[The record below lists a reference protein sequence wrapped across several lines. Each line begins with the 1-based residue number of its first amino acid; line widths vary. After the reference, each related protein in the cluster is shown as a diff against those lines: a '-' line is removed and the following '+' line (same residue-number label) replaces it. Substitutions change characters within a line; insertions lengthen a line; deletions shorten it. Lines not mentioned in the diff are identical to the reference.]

1 MSDGR
6 HVVGLVQVNNGF
18 SGQHYLPYSVGV
30 LEAYAKANLENKEE
44 YEFLLPVFCRQPV
57 EQAVTHLLGAD
68 IAAFSLYVW
77 NEQIS
82 LHIAREL
89 KKRKPETLIVFGGP
103 QVPDRVESFLKDN
116 RFVDIAVHGEGEEV
130 FTAILKELPGR
141 DFSGVPGVSYVE
153 EGRVVTHPR
162 PPRIKDLDI
171 VPSPY
176 LTGVFCPLMAQ
187 NPAHKWIA
195 MWETN
200 RGCPYRCTFCDW
212 GSATAQKVY
221 GAGLD
226 RLHREVEWFA
236 SNRIEY
242 VFTADANF
250 GIFERD
256 EDLANY
262 CAEVKARTGYPAR
275 LSVQSTKSGR
285 LGSKLTERAF
295 QVQKILSDSG
305 LNQGVVVSMQSIDEE
320 TLKAIERD
328 NISTEAFRE
337 IQNRFT
343 AAGVETMTDLI
354 LGLPGETYNSF
365 ANGVSDLIAGGQH
378 NRIQFNNLGIL
389 PNAKMGDPA
398 YQKKYG
404 MKMVQ
409 SRIINIH
416 GYKEEFAGDVDE
428 YQELVIATNSTSR
441 EDWVRTRVFAWMS
454 AFLHFDKILQIPLM
468 LAHEVVGASYREII
482 ERFMDKEAL
491 RDYPVLSKIHSL
503 FEAKALDIQSG
514 GEEYCY
520 SKEWLGIWWPADEY
534 ALIEV
539 VSGGH
544 LSEFYAEAEKVL
556 LGFAKGSAVFPA
568 ILKDALRLNQAL
580 LKVPFVDGNLEVKTF
595 WNVLEFRKCILR
607 GEKCDIPQGEFI
619 FDIDRS
625 SERWNSLADW
635 CREVVWYGNKRGAY
649 LYGHAATAELAG
661 HY

>member
-1 MSDGR
+1 MSEGR

-30 LEAYAKANLENKEE
+30 LQSYAEANLADPEN
-44 YEFLLPVFCRQPV
+44 YQFLVPVFCRQPV
-57 EQAVTHLLGAD
+57 EQAVEQLLQAD
-68 IAAFSLYVW
+68 VVGFSLYVW
-77 NEQIS
+77 NAQIS
-82 LHIAREL
+82 LSIAREL
-89 KKRKPETLIVFGGP
+89 KKKKPDTLIVFGGP
-103 QVPDRVESFLKDN
+103 QVPDRVEEFLSEN
-116 RFVDIAVHGEGEEV
+116 EFVDIAVHGEGEEV
-130 FTAILKELPGR
+130 FTAILKQFLTG
-141 DFSGVPGVSYVE
+141 DFSSVPGVSYVE
-153 EGRVVTHPR
+153 KGKVVTHPR
-162 PPRIKDLDI
+162 PPRIKDLDK

-176 LTGVFCPLMAQ
+176 LTGVFCPLMSQ
-187 NPAHKWIA
+187 NPDHKWIA

-226 RLHREVEWFA
+226 RLHQEVEWFA
-236 SNRIEY
+236 SNHIEY

-256 EDLANY
+256 EDLASY

-305 LNQGVVVSMQSIDEE
+305 LNQGVVVSMQSIDED

-328 NISTEAFRE
+328 NISIPAFKE

-354 LGLPGETYNSF
+354 LGLPGETYSSF

-389 PNAKMGDPA
+389 PNAKMGDPE

-404 MKMVQ
+404 MQMAK
-409 SRIINIH
+409 SRIINVH

-428 YQELVIATNSTSR
+428 YQELVIATNTTSM

-454 AFLHFDKILQIPLM
+454 AYLHFDKILQIPLM
-468 LAHEVVGASYREII
+468 LTHEVTGVSYREII
-482 ERFMDKEAL
+482 ERFMDKETL
-491 RDYPVLSKIHSL
+491 RAYPVLSRIHSF
-503 FEAKALDIQSG
+503 FEVKALDIQSG

-520 SKEWLGIWWPADEY
+520 SREWLGIWWPADEY
-534 ALIEV
+534 ALIEL
-539 VSGGH
+539 VSGGKFP
-544 LSEFYAEAEKVL
+544 EFYAEAEKVL
-556 LGFAKGSAVFPA
+556 LGFAKDSALFPA
-568 ILKDALRLNQAL
+568 MLKDALHLNRAL
-580 LKVPFVDGNLEVKTF
+580 LKIPFVDGDLEVKTS

-607 GEKCDIPQGEFI
+607 GEKCDIPRGEFI
-619 FDIDRS
+619 FNIDRS
-625 SERWNSLADW
+625 SERWSSFADW